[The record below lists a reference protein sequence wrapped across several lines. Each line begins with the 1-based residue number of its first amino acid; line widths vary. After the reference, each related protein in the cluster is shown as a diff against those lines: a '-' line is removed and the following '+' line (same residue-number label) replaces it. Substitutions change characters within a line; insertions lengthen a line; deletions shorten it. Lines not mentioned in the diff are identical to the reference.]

1 MIGIVGQLILILSF
15 VTCGMAGIAYFMAV
29 KDASQEIDWR
39 RIGRI
44 SWTVMCVGTLVSSVM
59 LSYLIFNHQFQY
71 AYVWQQSSRD
81 LPTHFLLSA
90 FWAGQEGSFM
100 LWIVMMSLMGMALM
114 RWAGFYES
122 AVMAVVSFCQFF
134 LISMIVGLKFGG
146 LDIGSSP
153 FTLIYEKFPQTPVG
167 FIPPDGSG
175 LNDLLQNYWMAIHPP
190 TLFVGF
196 TAMIVPFAFA
206 IAALWMKKYTEWVRP
221 ALPWT
226 IFAVMILGI
235 GIAMGGYWAY
245 ETLSFGGY
253 WAWDPVENSSLVPWI
268 IGVAAL
274 HMMIVQKKSG
284 ASHKSALFLCILGFI
299 LVVYSTFLT
308 RSGILGDVS
317 VHSFVDL
324 GLYNQLLIWIL
335 SMALLGFGLFTMRYN
350 ELPKPTKE
358 PRVLSR
364 EFMIFTGALILCG
377 IAVVVIL
384 GTSAPILGRIFRDNP
399 SAVPISFY
407 NAWTVPLSI
416 AFIFLAGLGQ
426 LFWWNKMSLE
436 NVNRVLLKPIALS
449 FVSTIIVLV
458 FTPFVEQTS
467 TALAQE
473 PSLQFVNKAGLFSG
487 LDSFW
492 SVYGGG
498 VLLLFLVFVTFFA
511 LYGNGMVLWKIG
523 RGNIRLAG
531 GAISHIGFMIM
542 VLGIIASS
550 SFSNA
555 LSGNFQGEQRGNFVL
570 SLGETRQIEDY
581 TVTYRGK
588 DYNGEGRPLY
598 IVDFEDNRGRAFTMK
613 PVVYK
618 SNKDQ
623 WIQNPDIKQYF
634 EKDIFV
640 AVSPNVMLEDEPQAS
655 SDGASFTLS
664 RGDSIALNDGEYQL
678 RFVNFEVE
686 NLESEMIPDTAA
698 IAVAALLNL
707 KNNRTNEV
715 RGVSPIYLVMED
727 GSQQFIQN
735 RVADWGLTVTFAGMN
750 VDTGSANFIIEGA
763 KAASEDWVVVQA
775 YEKPFINLVWIG
787 IIVLSGG
794 FVLSMSR
801 RIGDHRQAMARKKP
815 NGKNA

>member
-1 MIGIVGQLILILSF
+1 MFGIIGQLLIILSF

-29 KDASQEIDWR
+29 RDASREVDWK

-44 SWTVMCVGTLVSSVM
+44 SWTVMCAGTVVSSVL

-81 LPTHFLLSA
+81 LPAYFLLSS

-100 LWIVMMSLMGMALM
+100 LWIVMMALMGIALM

-122 AVMAVVSFCQFF
+122 AVMAVVSLCQFF
-134 LISMIVGLKFGG
+134 LLSMVVGLKFGA

-153 FTLIYEKFPQTPVG
+153 FMLIYEKFPQTPIG
-167 FIPPDGSG
+167 FVPPDGSG

-206 IAALWMKKYTEWVRP
+206 IGALWLKKYTEWVRP

-226 IFAVMILGI
+226 IFAVMILGV

-268 IGVAAL
+268 VGISAI

-308 RSGILGDVS
+308 RSGILGDIS

-324 GLYNQLLIWIL
+324 GLYNQLLVWIL
-335 SMALLGFGLFTMRYN
+335 SMGALGFGLFVYRYN
-350 ELPKPTKE
+350 QLPTPSKE
-358 PRVLSR
+358 PKVLSR
-364 EFMIFTGALILCG
+364 EFMIFSGALLLCG
-377 IAVVVIL
+377 IAVVVLL

-407 NAWTVPLSI
+407 NIWSLPLTI
-416 AFIFLAGLGQ
+416 GFVFLAGLGQ
-426 LFWWNKMSLE
+426 LFWWNKMSIE

-449 FVSTIIVLV
+449 VASTIAVLV
-458 FTPFVEQTS
+458 FTPFVER
-467 TALAQE
+467 TATLLADE
-473 PSLQFVNKAGLFSG
+473 PVVSAINRAGLLSG
-487 LDSFW
+487 MGSFW
-492 SVYGGG
+492 NLYGGG
-498 VLLLFLVFVTFFA
+498 VLLLLLLFVTFFA
-511 LYGNGMVLWKIG
+511 LYGNGLVLWKIG
-523 RGNIRLAG
+523 RGNLKLAG
-531 GAISHIGFMIM
+531 GAVTHIGFMIM
-542 VLGIIASS
+542 MLGIISSS
-550 SFSNA
+550 SFNNP
-555 LSGNFQGEQRGNFVL
+555 LSGTSQAEARGNFVL
-570 SLGETRQIEDY
+570 SLGETRQIEGY
-581 TVTYRGK
+581 SVSYRGK
-588 DYNGEGRPLY
+588 DFNAEGRPQY
-598 IVDFEDNRGRAFTMK
+598 IIDFEDPRGRSFTMK

-623 WIQNPDIKQYF
+623 WIQNPDIQMYF

-640 AVSPNVMLEDEPQAS
+640 AVSPNVMLEGDDES
-655 SDGASFTLS
+655 SGTGSSFTLS
-664 RGDSIALNDGEYQL
+664 RGDSVGLNDGAYYL
-678 RFVNFEVE
+678 KFVNFDVEVD
-686 NLESEMIPDTAA
+686 SELIPDTTA
-698 IAVAALLNL
+698 IAVAARMNL
-707 KNNRTNEV
+707 TNARTGEI
-715 RGVSPIYLVMED
+715 RGVSPIYIVMED
-727 GSQQFIQN
+727 GSQQYIQN
-735 RVADWGLTVTFAGMN
+735 RIGDWGLSITFAGMN
-750 VDTGSANFIIEGA
+750 VDTGSANFVVEGA
-763 KAASEDWVVVQA
+763 DVASEDWVVVQA

-787 IIVLSGG
+787 LFVLTGG
-794 FVLSMSR
+794 FIIAMSR
-801 RIGDHRQAMARKKP
+801 RIQDH
-815 NGKNA
+815 KNARNRQTA